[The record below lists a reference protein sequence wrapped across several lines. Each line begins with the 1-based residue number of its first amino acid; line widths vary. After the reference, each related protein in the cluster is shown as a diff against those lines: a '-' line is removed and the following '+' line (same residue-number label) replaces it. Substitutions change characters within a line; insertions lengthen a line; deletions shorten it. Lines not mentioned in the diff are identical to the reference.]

1 MNIRELLNEKVQQ
14 AMHAC
19 GIPAD
24 LPAVIAPGKK
34 AGFGDYQANCAM
46 GAAKAMGTNPRE
58 LAAKIVAHLQ
68 LDDIASNI
76 EIAGPGFIN
85 IDLKPERLGQQRA
98 TAEADPRRNV
108 AQVSAPQTVGI

>member
-34 AGFGDYQANCAM
+34 AGFGDYQANGAM
-46 GAAKAMGTNPRE
+46 GAAKVMGTNPRE
-58 LAAKIVAHLQ
+58 LAAKIVAHLE
-68 LDDIASNI
+68 LDGIAEKVDIAV
-76 EIAGPGFIN
+76 PGFIN
-85 IDLKPERLGQQRA
+85 IYFAPEWQCEQ
-98 TAEADPRRNV
+98 NV
-108 AQVSAPQTVGI
+108 HAQSHLRMGCPKFYRHQII